1 MKKLFVLLLSV
12 FVVMNVFATTGTTE
26 ESVGDSKATLKLTLE
41 NKYKLAF
48 IRASDIT
55 SDSIIEFPLSTNGGD
70 ALTMSGEGTT
80 LRLHD
85 TQNVFYFYYQAY
97 TNQDNL
103 IITIS
108 ADDLK
113 NEDFSETIKYKA
125 SFVTLDK
132 WDGDTL
138 SHSYIISGSNTT
150 SESDTTSES
159 GTTSESEPTS
169 ASAKIKSSSTLKDY
183 NYMGLCKVTI
193 TSDEDLGK
201 KKPGNYSANIYLTLT
216 AN

>member
-41 NKYKLAF
+41 NQYKLAF

-55 SDSIIEFPLSTNGGD
+55 SDPLIEFPLSTNGGD

-97 TNQDNL
+97 TNRGDLKIKISAPDNL
-103 IITIS
+103 KT
-108 ADDLK
+108 
-113 NEDFSETIKYKA
+113 EDSSETIPYTA
-125 SFVTLDK
+125 TFYTVSGK
-132 WDGDTL
+132 WDGENL
-138 SHSYIISGSNTT
+138 SSSSITSGSDTSFAKANIKKDSTT
-150 SESDTTSES
+150 EGD
-159 GTTSESEPTS
+159 
-169 ASAKIKSSSTLKDY
+169 DF
-183 NYMGLCKVTI
+183 NYMGLCKVVISST
-193 TSDEDLGK
+193 EDLGK
-201 KKPGNYSANIYLTLT
+201 KKPGIYSANIKLTLT